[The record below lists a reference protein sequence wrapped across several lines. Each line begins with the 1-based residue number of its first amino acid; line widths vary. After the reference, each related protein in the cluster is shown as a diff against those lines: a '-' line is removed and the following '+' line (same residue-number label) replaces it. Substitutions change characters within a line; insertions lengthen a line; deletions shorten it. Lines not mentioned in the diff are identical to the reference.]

1 MMRGQRL
8 GKKTPNAELT
18 PGAPVAIP
26 APYMGVRRLVEA
38 EILTQL
44 GDRPLFSIRSARR
57 RSRAPNLGA
66 RTLHTGERDGEATL
80 MLWRRS
86 EKRRCLESD
95 VDVSGPGG
103 STLAPNMGARDWGDG
118 RMNLSVPAIFAAAA

>member
-1 MMRGQRL
+1 MRGQRL

-80 MLWRRS
+80 VLRRHS
-86 EKRRCLESD
+86 EERR
-95 VDVSGPGG
+95 
-103 STLAPNMGARDWGDG
+103 
-118 RMNLSVPAIFAAAA
+118 